1 MNIPGWFC
9 FGQIGA
15 DKENNV
21 PPKPKES
28 FYKNYKFP
36 WIVKRSYQ
44 LRLEEDRTIYFI
56 GSPTENFVQIT
67 FVDRQSKEWMKVK
80 NS

>member
-44 LRLEEDRTIYFI
+44 LRLEEESDDLFHWVSYGEVCSDHFC
-56 GSPTENFVQIT
+56 GSTKRR
-67 FVDRQSKEWMKVK
+67 VDEGKK
-80 NS
+80 